1 MSLFTCDLQLIL
13 LLKMESKET
22 MVFNKEIKRFLPCFL
37 AASRNASFS
46 VTIQTWLKFP
56 LWLRAFSN
64 YGFFPK
70 NSLFLNLLASDEFLV
85 FQISDQAIP
94 LLWRAWSRW
103 RALPSVLHNTL
114 WTFYPSTFTWDPHP
128 YGSHAAQDHM
138 DVLYMGSP
146 SLSIHCMLVSH

>member
-37 AASRNASFS
+37 AASGNASFS

-94 LLWRAWSRW
+94 LLWRAWSSGGPFPLFSTILCGPFIL
-103 RALPSVLHNTL
+103 ALSHGTHILMDPMLPRTTWMS
-114 WTFYPSTFTWDPHP
+114 FTW
-128 YGSHAAQDHM
+128 AA
-138 DVLYMGSP
+138 P
-146 SLSIHCMLVSH
+146 R